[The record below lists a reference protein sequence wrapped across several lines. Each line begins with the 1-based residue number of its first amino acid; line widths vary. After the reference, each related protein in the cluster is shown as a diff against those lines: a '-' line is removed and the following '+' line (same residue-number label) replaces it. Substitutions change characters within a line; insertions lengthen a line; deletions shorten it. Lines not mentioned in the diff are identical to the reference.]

1 MNLEFGRH
9 QAPFL
14 GYVRASLVGLLLAC
28 GMCGA
33 MATLGQGPSVSMTGA
48 VASPVAAAKAAASGS
63 VAGSSLYSTHVTQLE
78 NGTVVR
84 EFSNSKGVVF
94 AVSWQG
100 PVLPDLTELLG
111 SYFKTFKT
119 AAEQARASGRRGGP
133 MGLARDDLVVS
144 SNGRMR
150 DFFGYAYAPALIP
163 TGVSIKDVLQ

>member
-1 MNLEFGRH
+1 MNLELGRY
-9 QAPFL
+9 QPPFL
-14 GYVRASLVGLLLAC
+14 GGVRTILVGLLLAC
-28 GMCGA
+28 GMSGA
-33 MATLGQGPSVSMTGA
+33 MATLGQAPSVSMTGA
-48 VASPVAAAKAAASGS
+48 VASPVPSAKAAASGS
-63 VAGSSLYSTHVTQLE
+63 VAGSSLYSSHVMQLE
-78 NGTVVR
+78 DGTVVR

-100 PVLPDLTELLG
+100 PVLPNLSELLG

-119 AAEQARASGRRGGP
+119 ATEQARASGRRGGS
-133 MGLARDDLVVS
+133 MGLVRDDLVVS

>member
-1 MNLEFGRH
+1 MNLELGRY
-9 QAPFL
+9 QPPFL
-14 GYVRASLVGLLLAC
+14 GGVRTILVGLLLAC

-33 MATLGQGPSVSMTGA
+33 MATLGQAPTVSMMGG
-48 VASPVAAAKAAASGS
+48 VASPVPSAKAAASGS
-63 VAGSSLYSTHVTQLE
+63 VAGSSLYSSHVMQLE

-119 AAEQARASGRRGGP
+119 ATEQARASGRRGGS
-133 MGLARDDLVVS
+133 MGLVRDDLVVS

>member
-1 MNLEFGRH
+1 MNLELGRY
-9 QAPFL
+9 QTPFL
-14 GYVRASLVGLLLAC
+14 GGVRAIVVGLLLAC

-33 MATLGQGPSVSMTGA
+33 MATLGQAPSASMIGA
-48 VASPVAAAKAAASGS
+48 FASPVPAAKAAASGS

-84 EFSNSKGVVF
+84 EFSNSMGVVF

-111 SYFKTFKT
+111 SYFKTFKA

-133 MGLARDDLVVS
+133 MGLVRDDLVVS
-144 SNGRMR
+144 SSGRMR
-150 DFFGYAYAPALIP
+150 DFSGYAYAPALVP

>member
-1 MNLEFGRH
+1 MNPEFGRYR
-9 QAPFL
+9 APFL
-14 GYVRASLVGLLLAC
+14 GDVRAIIVGLLLAC
-28 GMCGA
+28 AMCGA
-33 MATLGQGPSVSMTGA
+33 MATLGQAPSASIAGA
-48 VASPVAAAKAAASGS
+48 VASPVPAAKAAATGS

-78 NGTVVR
+78 SGTVVR

-119 AAEQARASGRRGGP
+119 ATEQARAGGRRGGS
-133 MGLARDDLVVS
+133 MGLMRDDLVVNS
-144 SNGRMR
+144 SGRMR

>member
-1 MNLEFGRH
+1 MNLEYSKRPT
-9 QAPFL
+9 PFFED
-14 GYVRASLVGLLLAC
+14 VRAILVGLLLAG

-33 MATLGQGPSVSMTGA
+33 MATLGQAPTVSMTGG
-48 VASPVAAAKAAASGS
+48 VASPVPSAKAAATGS
-63 VAGSSLYSTHVTQLE
+63 VAGSSLYSTHMTQLE

-84 EFSNSKGVVF
+84 EFSNLEGVVF

-100 PVLPDLTELLG
+100 PVLPDLSELLG
-111 SYFKTFKT
+111 GYFKTFKMAT
-119 AAEQARASGRRGGP
+119 EQARASGRRGGS
-133 MGLARDDLVVS
+133 MGLVRDDLVVS